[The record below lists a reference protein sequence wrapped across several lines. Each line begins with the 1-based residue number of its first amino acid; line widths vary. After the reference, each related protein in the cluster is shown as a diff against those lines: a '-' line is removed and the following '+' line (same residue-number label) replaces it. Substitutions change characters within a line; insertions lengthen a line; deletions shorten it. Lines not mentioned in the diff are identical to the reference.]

1 MIRGRKIGAFLA
13 TVLVATN
20 MVGSGIFLLPATLA
34 AVGSI
39 TVIGW
44 GIGFAGALLIGL
56 VLARLA
62 QIAPREGG
70 PCTYAWE
77 ALGGYFG
84 FQGTAVYWISCWTGN
99 IAVAVGAVGYL
110 TTFFPVLASP
120 LQGAMATAGAIW
132 LLTLVNII
140 GPRFV
145 CQLETVTVA
154 AGLVPI
160 LLVAIGGWWWFDSQ
174 IFRDSWNPQHA
185 PALTVIPNSLVL
197 LFWAFTGLESASIAT
212 AVVEN
217 PSRNVPLAT
226 IGGIVIA
233 AVIYTAATS
242 AIMGLIPAATLAKS
256 NAPFA
261 DAVRIMMGS
270 GLGALVAA
278 AALAKTLGTLGS
290 MLLVTAQ
297 TGKAGADNGLFPAVF
312 GRVDR
317 AGIPVANYLINAVL
331 ASVVVFATI
340 SPTLGEQFGKLI
352 DVSTTLCLLL
362 YIYACLSMW
371 HYTNAAGKAGATQ
384 PLPRAPGARDAP
396 EGPDPRVTR
405 YRVIAGLAASFCVG
419 VIALSD
425 LRLLATSAGVVL
437 LTVPIYFAR
446 LRRTTP

>member
-1 MIRGRKIGAFLA
+1 M
-13 TVLVATN
+13 
-20 MVGSGIFLLPATLA
+20 
-34 AVGSI
+34 
-39 TVIGW
+39 
-44 GIGFAGALLIGL
+44 
-56 VLARLA
+56 LARLA
-62 QIAPREGG
+62 QIAPRAGG
-70 PCTYAWE
+70 PCTYALE
-77 ALGGYFG
+77 ALGSYFG

-110 TTFFPVLASP
+110 STFFPELATP
-120 LQGAMATAGAIW
+120 LHGAVATAGAIW
-132 LLTLVNII
+132 LLTLVNIV

-160 LLVAIGGWWWFDSQ
+160 LLVAIGGWWFFDPQ

-217 PSRNVPLAT
+217 PQRNVPLAT

-233 AVIYTAATS
+233 AVVYTASTS

-317 AGIPVANYLINAVL
+317 AGVPVANYLINAVL

-352 DVSTTLCLLL
+352 EVSTTLCLLL

-371 HYTNAAGKAGATQ
+371 HYDT
-384 PLPRAPGARDAP
+384 RSR
-396 EGPDPRVTR
+396 R
-405 YRVIAGLAASFCVG
+405 YRVVAGAAALFCAG
-419 VIALSD
+419 VIALQAP
-425 LRLLATSAGVVL
+425 LLLAISAAVVL